1 MNPPKF
7 FQENLVN
14 TVQRLGILGTISYV
28 GASVIFVVLF
38 FTNFDKEPTKAYVLL
53 AIGVALLIYSGWIY
67 WSESKKRT
75 EKTKEALGVLR
86 EVYNRMAERITTA
99 DKDKTVS
106 ITMTIDN
113 LPKKI
118 AEVIKETSS

>member
-1 MNPPKF
+1 MNFSKF

-14 TVQRLGILGTISYV
+14 TIQRLGVLGTISYV
-28 GASVIFVVLF
+28 GASAIFTVIF
-38 FTNFDKEPTKAYVLL
+38 FTNFDKEPIKAYVLL
-53 AIGVALLIYSGWIY
+53 VIGVALLIYSGGIY
-67 WSESKKRT
+67 WFESKKRT

-86 EVYNRMAERITTA
+86 EVYNRMAEQITTA
-99 DKDKTVS
+99 DKDKTIS